1 MGDSLEE
8 KWIVAVSGGPDS
20 MYLLNHLHQKGYGL
34 VVAHV
39 NYKMRP
45 ESDDEAMLV
54 EEYTKELGHLF
65 ESITFNKDFP
75 GNFQKAARDFR
86 YDFFSDLVGKY
97 NAMGVAIGHHLDDDL
112 ETYIMQKES
121 KRVTDWPGLKS
132 LTEIK
137 GIKVWRP
144 LLHISKK
151 EILNYCESHGIPY
164 AIDKS
169 NFETNYTRN
178 RIRLELSKLDR
189 KSKQLLTEELYQE
202 KEKQIAINNLVLS
215 HKIKDNPFR
224 IENFVDIPN
233 EVKHTVLRNWLV
245 EYGINAYDF
254 TYEHIAHLID
264 LIDKGKGIEKL
275 SDYSFIVSFD
285 EVCLQGDVSY
295 RYKLNRITYHE
306 TEHYKLLPTGETIE
320 GLTLAE
326 DDFPIVI
333 RSPEPGDKIEMRFGT
348 KRLSRF
354 FIDRKIPIHERKKW
368 LVIENCV
375 KDIVFVSGLG
385 CDVHHYSN
393 NPSVFVIKL

>member
-20 MYLLNHLHQKGYGL
+20 MYLLNYLHQKGYDL

-45 ESDDEAMLV
+45 ESDDEAVLV
-54 EEYTKELGHLF
+54 EQYTNELGHFF
-65 ESITFNKDFP
+65 ESITFHKDFP

-86 YDFFSDLVGKY
+86 YEFFKSLVDKHS
-97 NAMGVAIGHHLDDDL
+97 AEGVAIGHHFDDDL

-121 KRVTDWPGLKS
+121 KRITDWPGLKS

-202 KEKQIAINNLVLS
+202 KDKQKEINNLVS
-215 HKIKDNPFR
+215 DNKIKVNPFS
-224 IENFVDIPN
+224 IEDFLDIPDK
-233 EVKHTVLRNWLV
+233 VKHTVLRNWLKRHGV
-245 EYGINAYDF
+245 DVYDF
-254 TYEHIAHLID
+254 TYDHIAKLIA
-264 LIDKGKGIEKL
+264 LIEKGRGIEQL
-275 SDYSFIVSFD
+275 GDSSFIVSFN

-295 RYKLNRITYHE
+295 RYELNHITYHE

-320 GLTLAE
+320 GLTLTE

-333 RSPEPGDKIEMRFGT
+333 RSPKPGDKIEMRFGS

-354 FIDRKIPIHERKKW
+354 FIDRKIPIHERNKW

-375 KDIVFVSGLG
+375 KDIVFVAELG

>member
-1 MGDSLEE
+1 M
-8 KWIVAVSGGPDS
+8 
-20 MYLLNHLHQKGYGL
+20 
-34 VVAHV
+34 
-39 NYKMRP
+39 
-45 ESDDEAMLV
+45 
-54 EEYTKELGHLF
+54 
-65 ESITFNKDFP
+65 
-75 GNFQKAARDFR
+75 
-86 YDFFSDLVGKY
+86 
-97 NAMGVAIGHHLDDDL
+97 
-112 ETYIMQKES
+112 
-121 KRVTDWPGLKS
+121 
-132 LTEIK
+132 
-137 GIKVWRP
+137 
-144 LLHISKK
+144 
-151 EILNYCESHGIPY
+151 
-164 AIDKS
+164 
-169 NFETNYTRN
+169 
-178 RIRLELSKLDR
+178 
-189 KSKQLLTEELYQE
+189 
-202 KEKQIAINNLVLS
+202 
-215 HKIKDNPFR
+215 
-224 IENFVDIPN
+224 
-233 EVKHTVLRNWLV
+233 

-354 FIDRKIPIHERKKW
+354 FIDRKIPIHERNKW

-375 KDIVFVSGLG
+375 KDIVFVSELG